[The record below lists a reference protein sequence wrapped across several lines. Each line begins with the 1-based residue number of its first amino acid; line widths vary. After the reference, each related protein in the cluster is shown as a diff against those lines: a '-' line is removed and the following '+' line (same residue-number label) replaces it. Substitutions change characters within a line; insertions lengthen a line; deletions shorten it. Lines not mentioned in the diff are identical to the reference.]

1 MIRSWA
7 RMAPLAAGIVL
18 LVGCGEGE
26 AAVEGAP
33 TRLTATVRR
42 GDMVIQAEATG
53 NVEPVRKVE
62 VKSKA
67 SGEILRLHADVGDR
81 VTRGTLLAE
90 IDPRDVRNNYNQ
102 VEANLEV
109 ARARLEIAAAQL
121 ERSNQLL
128 AANVITQQE
137 HENARLDHTNAQAE
151 LVRAQTNFDLAQLQL
166 NDVSIRAPM
175 DGTIIQK
182 NVEEGVV
189 IQSASQNVSGGTAL
203 FLMADLGEMQVRTLV
218 DETDMGMLRA
228 DLPASVSVEA
238 FPNQTFA
245 GVIQKIEPQAV
256 VEQNVTMFPVIVS
269 LDNSSGLLK
278 PGMNAEVEIF
288 IDEARDVLLVPNN
301 AIVQTDDVGPAAMAL
316 GLDVES
322 FDLTAFASAGGGA
335 RTFAAGGSGASAR
348 GQGGQNGQGG
358 QSGQRTNGG
367 TGGRNG
373 GGGRAGGAQLSPELQ
388 ARMQEL
394 RAQVESGALSQDSMR
409 VLMQGLRG
417 QGAGPGTPA
426 AAGGVT
432 AAAGA
437 SSGRQTRPAAVFVL
451 TASGQPEPRLVQM
464 GLGDWDNTEIVSGV
478 EEGEQLVIVTAAQ
491 LQAQQEAFLE
501 QVRGRMGGQNPFGG
515 NVAVPGGGFRGG
527 GGGGQFRGGG
537 PGGE

>member
-1 MIRSWA
+1 
-7 RMAPLAAGIVL
+7 
-18 LVGCGEGE
+18 
-26 AAVEGAP
+26 
-33 TRLTATVRR
+33 VRR
-42 GDMVIQAEATG
+42 GSLIIRAEATG

-67 SGEILRLHADVGDR
+67 SGEILRLHADVGDQ

-109 ARARLEIAAAQL
+109 ARARLEIAVAQL

-137 HENARLDHTNAQAE
+137 HENARLDNTNAQAE
-151 LVRAQTNFDLAQLQL
+151 LVRAQTNFELAQLQL

-218 DETDMGMLRA
+218 DETDMGMLRS
-228 DLPASVSVEA
+228 DQPASVSVEA
-238 FPNQTFA
+238 FPNQSFD
-245 GVIQKIEPQAV
+245 GVIEKIEPQAV

-301 AIVQTDDVGPAAMAL
+301 AIVRAEDVGPAAMAL
-316 GLDVES
+316 GLDVGS
-322 FDLTAFASAGGGA
+322 LDLTAFASADGGSRTFTARAGGGEGGAA
-335 RTFAAGGSGASAR
+335 RA
-348 GQGGQNGQGG
+348 QGGGQ
-358 QSGQRTNGG
+358 
-367 TGGRNG
+367 RNG
-373 GGGRAGGAQLSPELQ
+373 GGGTGTGGGSGGRGGRSGGGARGAVQLTPEMQ

-394 RAQVESGALSQDSMR
+394 RAQVESGAISQDSMR
-409 VLMQGLRG
+409 ALLPGMRG
-417 QGAGPGTPA
+417 QGAAPG
-426 AAGGVT
+426 AGTAT
-432 AAAGA
+432 AAASGA
-437 SSGRQTRPAAVFVL
+437 APDAATMRQTRPAAVFVVGEDG
-451 TASGQPEPRLVQM
+451 TPEPRLVQM

-501 QVRGRMGGQNPFGG
+501 QMRGRMGGSNPFGG
-515 NVAVPGGGFRGG
+515 NVPIPGGGRGG
-527 GGGGQFRGGG
+527 GGGGGFVIRGGG
-537 PGGE
+537 PGN

>member
-1 MIRSWA
+1 MMKRWA
-7 RMAPLAAGIVL
+7 RVTPFLVGIVL
-18 LVGCGEGE
+18 LAGCGEGQ
-26 AAVEGAP
+26 AAEEGTP
-33 TRLTATVRR
+33 TRLMATVRR
-42 GDMVIQAEATG
+42 GNLIIRAEATG

-67 SGEILRLHADVGDR
+67 SGEVLRLHADVGDR

-102 VEANLEV
+102 VEANLQV
-109 ARARLEIAAAQL
+109 SQARLEIAAAQL

-137 HENARLDHTNAQAE
+137 HENARLDNTNAQAE
-151 LVRAQTNFDLAQLQL
+151 LVRSQTNFDLAQLQL

-203 FLMADLGEMQVRTLV
+203 FLMADLAAMQVRTLV
-218 DETDMGMLRA
+218 DETDMGMLQA
-228 DLPASVSVEA
+228 NLTAVVSVEA
-238 FPNQTFA
+238 FPNQSFN
-245 GVIQKIEPQAV
+245 GVISKIEPQAV

-269 LDNSSGLLK
+269 LDNASGLLK

-301 AIVQTDDVGPAAMAL
+301 SIVQTDDVGPAAMAL

-322 FDLTAFASAGGGA
+322 LDLTAFASSGGGA
-335 RTFAAGGSGASAR
+335 RTFTARAGGGEGAAT
-348 GQGGQNGQGG
+348 GGQ
-358 QSGQRTNGG
+358 QSGGG
-367 TGGRNG
+367 GGNTTGGRAG
-373 GGGRAGGAQLSPELQ
+373 RGARAGGAQVSPELQ

-394 RAQVESGALSQDSMR
+394 RAQVESGAISQDSMR
-409 VLMQGLRG
+409 ALMQGLRG
-417 QGAGPGTPA
+417 QGAGPGVATGA
-426 AAGGVT
+426 AATPGG
-432 AAAGA
+432 AQSA
-437 SSGRQTRPAAVFVL
+437 RQTRPAAVFVMGADG
-451 TASGQPEPRLVQM
+451 TPEPRLVQM

-478 EEGEQLVIVTAAQ
+478 EEGDQLVIVSAAQ

-515 NVAVPGGGFRGG
+515 GVPGGGIPGGRGG
-527 GGGGQFRGGG
+527 GGGGFVIRGGG
-537 PGGE
+537 PGE